1 MLPHMHLLYFKHHF
15 VEYDVQIS
23 GLTTPEFMCASL
35 SKLWSSLKFILKVEI
50 WILFFIAAVFT

>member
-50 WILFFIAAVFT
+50 